1 MGVVEG
7 RSHPGQRL
15 VVRVRTPRRPRQAC
29 WGGGVG
35 GPLRRWL
42 AKGSAAA
49 DKTRPAGGAIRVRFI
64 ATVIVDNAQ
73 ELPEQRRCHH
83 RGPLRALARPG
94 KSRLEN
100 LSFLQT
106 STPRAGLLAPS
117 LIWQSLPGAFRR
129 TPDAS
134 EDAHSQEHWPA
145 ALGLQRAPPRRR
157 LSATRGCAALCSASS
172 GSANIS
178 APSAYTPST
187 PHGHYIRTRA
197 RARPTP
203 SCYIATTS
211 LVPHP

>member
-1 MGVVEG
+1 MVGRQLGGSSAAKGLLTASMGVVEG

-106 STPRAGLLAPS
+106 STPKGS
-117 LIWQSLPGAFRR
+117 
-129 TPDAS
+129 
-134 EDAHSQEHWPA
+134 
-145 ALGLQRAPPRRR
+145 
-157 LSATRGCAALCSASS
+157 SS
-172 GSANIS
+172 G
-178 APSAYTPST
+178 
-187 PHGHYIRTRA
+187 GGG
-197 RARPTP
+197 
-203 SCYIATTS
+203 
-211 LVPHP
+211 

>member
-1 MGVVEG
+1 MVGRQWLGGSSAARGLLTTSMGVVEG

-106 STPRAGLLAPS
+106 STLNK
-117 LIWQSLPGAFRR
+117 
-129 TPDAS
+129 
-134 EDAHSQEHWPA
+134 
-145 ALGLQRAPPRRR
+145 ALF
-157 LSATRGCAALCSASS
+157 
-172 GSANIS
+172 
-178 APSAYTPST
+178 
-187 PHGHYIRTRA
+187 
-197 RARPTP
+197 
-203 SCYIATTS
+203 
-211 LVPHP
+211 

>member
-1 MGVVEG
+1 MVGRQLGGSSAAKGLLTASMGVVEG

-64 ATVIVDNAQ
+64 ATDFVDNAQ

-106 STPRAGLLAPS
+106 STPKK
-117 LIWQSLPGAFRR
+117 R
-129 TPDAS
+129 TPINVLIG
-134 EDAHSQEHWPA
+134 WYVCK
-145 ALGLQRAPPRRR
+145 GAP
-157 LSATRGCAALCSASS
+157 GGGGNS
-172 GSANIS
+172 G
-178 APSAYTPST
+178 
-187 PHGHYIRTRA
+187 RT
-197 RARPTP
+197 
-203 SCYIATTS
+203 
-211 LVPHP
+211 LK